1 MKARLKSK
9 LAACVWVLILALLG
23 VVIGADVIVQNGHL
37 TVDDDLV
44 VEDEAQV
51 YDRLY
56 AGGVTAYANSQVIGY
71 FYVDSYVNADCYLEH
86 SSFYDKDAYGRA
98 LDYSQDSSNTIK
110 VNAQGE
116 KEYDH
121 EADPVFLQ
129 KWVTV
134 TDYQKYTDEQVW
146 NAELNQYETVRVYET
161 REELTSD
168 LGMKVAWLRQCV
180 FELKQEN
187 EMLKAEL
194 AQLKAVVSVE

>member
-1 MKARLKSK
+1 MQTRLRSRLGLCFLV
-9 LAACVWVLILALLG
+9 LAVVALG
-23 VVIGADVIVQNGHL
+23 IAIGADVIVQNGDL
-37 TVDDDLV
+37 TVDDLEVGD
-44 VEDEAQV
+44 DATV
-51 YDRLY
+51 YDYLQASILFAY
-56 AGGVTAYANSQVIGY
+56 GNSGIGGDL
-71 FYVDSYVNADCYLEH
+71 YVDSYVNADYYLEH
-86 SSFYDKDAYGRA
+86 SSFYDKDVYGTA

-129 KWVTV
+129 RWVTV
-134 TDYQKYTDEQVW
+134 TDYKEYTEEEVW
-146 NAELNQYETVRVYET
+146 NAELNEYETVRVYET

-168 LGMKVAWLRQCV
+168 LSVKVAWLRQCV

-194 AQLKAVVSVE
+194 AKVKAALGVE

>member
-1 MKARLKSK
+1 MKATLTSK
-9 LAACVWVLILALLG
+9 LAMCVLAVAIVGLG
-23 VVIGADVIVQNGHL
+23 IAIGADVIVQNGDL

-44 VEDEAQV
+44 ADS
-51 YDRLY
+51 LY
-56 AGGVTAYANSQVIGY
+56 AGGVVAYGDSAVIGDL
-71 FYVDSYVNADCYLEH
+71 YVDGTVDADSYTEH
-86 SSFYDKDAYGRA
+86 SSFYDKDVYGTA

-121 EADPVFLQ
+121 EADPAFLQ
-129 KWVTV
+129 RWVTV
-134 TDYQKYTDEQVW
+134 TDYEKYTDEQVW
-146 NAELNQYETVRVYET
+146 NEELNEYETVRVYET

-194 AQLKAVVSVE
+194 AKLKAAVGIE